1 MAPEGKDNIKG
12 QACLG
17 CKRNGIE
24 EKTYMTS
31 AWYGF
36 SLMCVA
42 LAILIYWVIRTL
54 GDHEKRIAALERQVR
69 QDG

>member
-1 MAPEGKDNIKG
+1 
-12 QACLG
+12 
-17 CKRNGIE
+17 
-24 EKTYMTS
+24 MTS

-54 GDHEKRIAALERQVR
+54 GDHEKRIAELERQVR
-69 QDG
+69 HDG